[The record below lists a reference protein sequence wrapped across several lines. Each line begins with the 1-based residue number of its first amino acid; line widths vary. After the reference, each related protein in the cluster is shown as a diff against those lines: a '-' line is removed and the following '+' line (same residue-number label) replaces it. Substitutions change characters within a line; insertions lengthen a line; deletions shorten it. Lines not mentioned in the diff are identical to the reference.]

1 MSAQHRSVV
10 IEAQAKPSL
19 RGHSRLR
26 HDAARDR
33 WIILAPERIF
43 EPDAIAVAVLR
54 LCDGSRSVENI
65 AVELARAY
73 DADHAEI
80 LADIL
85 PMLQDLAD
93 KGIVWTG
100 ARNA

>member
-1 MSAQHRSVV
+1 MNTQHPPVA
-10 IEAQAKPSL
+10 IEARSKPSL
-19 RGHSRLR
+19 RPHTRLR

-43 EPDAIAVAVLR
+43 APDAIAFAILR
-54 LCDGSRSVENI
+54 LCDGCHSVEDI
-65 AVELARAY
+65 AIELGSSY
-73 DADHAEI
+73 DADQAQI

-93 KGIVWTG
+93 KGVIWTKSHDD
-100 ARNA
+100 